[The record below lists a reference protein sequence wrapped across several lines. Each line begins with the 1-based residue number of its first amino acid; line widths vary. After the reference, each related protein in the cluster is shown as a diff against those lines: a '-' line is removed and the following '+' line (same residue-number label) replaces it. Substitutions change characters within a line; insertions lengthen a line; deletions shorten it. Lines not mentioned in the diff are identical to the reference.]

1 MNYSDFF
8 VLKSTQPIKSFY
20 ILAVLNSKTERYDYQ
35 CRKNKD

>member
-1 MNYSDFF
+1 MLIF
-8 VLKSTQPIKSFY
+8 TEGIKTFY